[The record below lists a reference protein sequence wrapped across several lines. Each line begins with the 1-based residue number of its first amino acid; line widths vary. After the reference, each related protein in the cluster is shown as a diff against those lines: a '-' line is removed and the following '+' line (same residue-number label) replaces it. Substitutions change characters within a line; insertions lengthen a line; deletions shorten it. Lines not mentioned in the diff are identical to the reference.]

1 MVLREMDY
9 AVVEVS
15 LQQTYKPVTPPMT
28 AAGKLP
34 IIEWIRVMLNVN
46 PSIIRIVSFETS
58 L

>member
-1 MVLREMDY
+1 MDY